1 MKKYVYVA
9 VFITYWGGG
18 GGRGGYKMAKTP
30 AEIQLT
36 LREIKKV
43 KGGYKY
49 IEKERKRRKNS
60 RLTDLP

>member
-30 AEIQLT
+30 AEIQHAY
-36 LREIKKV
+36 REIKKA
-43 KGGYKY
+43 KGG
-49 IEKERKRRKNS
+49 
-60 RLTDLP
+60 